1 MTART
6 SARTGERVRYVPV
19 VSGIA
24 APFVAPA
31 PSARRLQQSCINS
44 CSVPFDPNRQNV
56 AEFLCKTKCEGSGF
70 IGVSKGGT
78 QSIPTALD

>member
-19 VSGIA
+19 VSGITA
-24 APFVAPA
+24 SFVAPSR
-31 PSARRLQQSCINS
+31 SARRLQQSRINS
-44 CSVPFDPNRQNV
+44 CSMPLDPNRQNV
-56 AEFLCKTKCEGSGF
+56 AEFLCKTKFEGSGF
-70 IGVSKGGT
+70 SGVSKGGT